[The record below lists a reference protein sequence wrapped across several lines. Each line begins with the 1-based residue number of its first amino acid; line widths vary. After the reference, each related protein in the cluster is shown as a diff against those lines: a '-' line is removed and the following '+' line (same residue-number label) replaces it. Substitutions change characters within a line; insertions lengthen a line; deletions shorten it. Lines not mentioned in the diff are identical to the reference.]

1 MMETKPGIGLAYENV
16 CVSVRVKALVE
27 TEEKKVNMNEKQY
40 IEMKRKK
47 RKEKEEKKRREKK
60 GSILH
65 IYVYTKCM
73 YPKKPPFH
81 SNPIPIQKEKQGL
94 GLSRRTR
101 RGQEM
106 R

>member
-1 MMETKPGIGLAYENV
+1 MMETKPGRTGICE
-16 CVSVRVKALVE
+16 CVRVRALVE

-47 RKEKEEKKRREKK
+47 RKEKEERRKRKEKEYTPY
-60 GSILH
+60 LC
-65 IYVYTKCM
+65 IYECM